1 MMMTDDDDDDS
12 ASNSFLLQD
21 NKKHDIYIKPAF
33 YGVQASDIETSILKP
48 THRGVPPDRLEL
60 RVKVNSENK
69 LEFKFVTKTYDFA
82 MSPSLLKA
90 VGFGVNASKYML
102 SALNTRIMLKHCL
115 NLDGKDNQ
123 SRMIA
128 FHSAI
133 TANGKKMGLDKYFLR
148 RNTYLR
154 NQHYTEAGINR
165 EEFLRVLHRKISE
178 DGITLEY
185 FVKNILFSK
194 KEYIAFVANVAKRK
208 QISLLDIAVYRLV
221 SESPLYTFTM
231 AEVVNVNPSDIIFVY
246 TNIIAPEDV
255 DNVRLR
261 VLEVMSLRS
270 RGGDRKMDQI
280 EFSNTHYK
288 KLDIEV
294 LDDIEFLIA
303 TSLGTPVPFQYG
315 PATIQLHFR
324 RR

>member
-1 MMMTDDDDDDS
+1 VKDDEIDSSDDNTSETDS
-12 ASNSFLLQD
+12 VLLQD
-21 NKKHDIYIKPAF
+21 NEKHDIYIKPAF
-33 YGVQASDIETSILKP
+33 YGVLKSDIGSTVKP
-48 THRGVPPDRLEL
+48 ARKGLPPDRSEL
-60 RVKVNSENK
+60 KVKVNSNNK
-69 LEFKFVTKTYDFA
+69 LEFSFESNIYDFA

-90 VGFGVNASKYML
+90 VGFGIHASKYTL
-102 SALNTRIMLKHCL
+102 SALNTRVMLKHCL
-115 NLDGKDNQ
+115 NLNGEYYQ
-123 SRMIA
+123 SRMHK
-128 FHSAI
+128 FYS
-133 TANGKKMGLDKYFLR
+133 TVTDNVRKMGVDKYFLK
-148 RNTYLR
+148 RNTPLR
-154 NQHYTEAGINR
+154 NRHYAEARINR
-165 EEFLRVLHRKISE
+165 EAFLSALHRKMTE

-185 FVKNILFSK
+185 FVKNILLPK
-194 KEYIAFVANVAKRK
+194 NEYIAFVANVAKRR

-221 SESPLYTFTM
+221 SESSSHTCTD
-231 AEVVNVNPSDIIFVY
+231 AVNVHPSDIIFVY

-270 RGGDRKMDQI
+270 RGDDSKMDQI

-288 KLDIEV
+288 KLDIEI